1 MWIYIYNG
9 FGQQLLL
16 ARINNHPIPGS
27 NRIFQNWTGNMQN
40 SDIFVKK
47 YRNRIENNACTRH
60 LWRSRS
66 SYLEVYPQI
75 WYWRFSLLKNGQ
87 HAILSES
94 SWMSTG
100 STACSKF
107 TMTVEYFCCQTCNL
121 IFQWV
126 HQHAQLR
133 GYLISSVHA
142 SFIVF
147 EMVKPHV
154 DYYSHVEN
162 SGKCWWL
169 TFRMFWFFMN
179 MQCYFY

>member
-1 MWIYIYNG
+1 
-9 FGQQLLL
+9 
-16 ARINNHPIPGS
+16 
-27 NRIFQNWTGNMQN
+27 MQN

-47 YRNRIENNACTRH
+47 YRNQIENNACTRH
-60 LWRSRS
+60 LWKSRS
-66 SYLEVYPQI
+66 SYLEVYLQI

-142 SFIVF
+142 SFIVL

-162 SGKCWWL
+162 SGKCWRL